1 MKIAEILRKKTKPL
15 ITVTKNITVYDA
27 LKIMGEHNIGALMVV
42 EEGKLNG
49 IISERDYARKIALKG
64 KNSRDT
70 MVNDIMTSE
79 NLITIASNDS
89 IEYCMQLMRN
99 NNIRHVPVIDD
110 DKLIGIISIG
120 DVVNSIIDM
129 QKNTIDHLEN
139 YIRNSG

>member
-110 DKLIGIISIG
+110 DKLIGIISMG

>member
-42 EEGKLNG
+42 EDGKLNG

-64 KNSRDT
+64 KSSRDT
-70 MVNDIMTSE
+70 MVGDIMTSE
-79 NLITIASNDS
+79 NLITIASTDS

-129 QKNTIDHLEN
+129 QKNTIDHLQN